1 MTHVSPAGGASVPR
15 AAYAGRVLT
24 RADVA
29 TALRLPEAAVP
40 EAFAGSPG
48 ITAVTHDSRAVE
60 PGAAFVAVSGF
71 KSDGLRF
78 AASALAGGASLVVAE
93 REWPT
98 VADREA
104 DPQIAEIEA
113 AGPLPVVVVP
123 NARESLGLLAAAVN
137 GNPSRSMR
145 VHGITGTN
153 GKTTT
158 SYVLYNLLAG
168 ILGKDKVGLSTT
180 VEVIIDGVGRPAM
193 RTTPEAPLVQENLR
207 RMVEAGASDAVLET
221 SSHGLELHRVTGVEY
236 ASAIFTNLT
245 RDHLDIHGDMET
257 YFQVKRQ
264 LFERTEG
271 PRLANVDDDYGR
283 RLAREFPGSLTF
295 GYSSEADYQI
305 VEPTDLTLEGMQFTL
320 RTPGHGELRLEPP
333 LVGDY
338 NALNVAGA
346 VAVAL
351 ESGHDPLAV
360 VDAVKGL
367 GQVPGRFQRIAE
379 AADHGFMAVVDYAH
393 TEVGL
398 EMVLT
403 VARKI
408 ADMAGGRLICVYGAA
423 GERDAAKRPLMGEVV
438 SRIADVGI
446 ITTDDSYG
454 EDPVTIADEV
464 MAGADPA
471 DTHIVI
477 DRREALLEA
486 VAMARENDLL
496 IACGKGDESFQHL
509 PEGDVDH
516 HDPTSIREG
525 LSLR

>member
-1 MTHVSPAGGASVPR
+1 M
-15 AAYAGRVLT
+15 
-24 RADVA
+24 
-29 TALRLPEAAVP
+29 
-40 EAFAGSPG
+40 
-48 ITAVTHDSRAVE
+48 
-60 PGAAFVAVSGF
+60 
-71 KSDGLRF
+71 
-78 AASALAGGASLVVAE
+78 
-93 REWPT
+93 
-98 VADREA
+98 
-104 DPQIAEIEA
+104 
-113 AGPLPVVVVP
+113 
-123 NARESLGLLAAAVN
+123 
-137 GNPSRSMR
+137 
-145 VHGITGTN
+145 
-153 GKTTT
+153 
-158 SYVLYNLLAG
+158 
-168 ILGKDKVGLSTT
+168 
-180 VEVIIDGVGRPAM
+180 
-193 RTTPEAPLVQENLR
+193 
-207 RMVEAGASDAVLET
+207 
-221 SSHGLELHRVTGVEY
+221 
-236 ASAIFTNLT
+236 
-245 RDHLDIHGDMET
+245 
-257 YFQVKRQ
+257 
-264 LFERTEG
+264 
-271 PRLANVDDDYGR
+271 
-283 RLAREFPGSLTF
+283 
-295 GYSSEADYQI
+295 
-305 VEPTDLTLEGMQFTL
+305 
-320 RTPGHGELRLEPP
+320 
-333 LVGDY
+333 
-338 NALNVAGA
+338 AGA

>member
-1 MTHVSPAGGASVPR
+1 MLNRS
-15 AAYAGRVLT
+15 
-24 RADVA
+24 DVA
-29 TALRLPEAAVP
+29 TALRLPVQEVP

-48 ITAVTHDSRAVE
+48 IGSVTHDSRAVE

-78 AASALAGGASLVVAE
+78 APGALAGGAALVVAE

-98 VADREA
+98 QDDRDA
-104 DPQIAEIEA
+104 DPQIAQLEA

-123 NARESLGLLAAAVN
+123 DAREALGLLAAAVN
-137 GNPSRSMR
+137 GNPSRAMK

-168 ILGKDKVGLSTT
+168 ILGTQKVGLSTT
-180 VEVIIDGVGRPAM
+180 VEVIIDGVARPSM
-193 RTTPEAPLVQENLR
+193 RTTPEAPVVQDNLR

-221 SSHGLELHRVTGVEY
+221 SSHGLELHRVTGVHY

-271 PRLANVDDDYGR
+271 PKLANVDDEYGR
-283 RLAREFPGSLTF
+283 RLAGEFAGALTF
-295 GYSSEADYQI
+295 GYDEVADYRI
-305 VEPTDLTLEGMQFTL
+305 TDTDLTLDGMRFTL
-320 RTPGHGELRLEPP
+320 RTPGHGELVLEPP

-351 ESGHDPLAV
+351 ESGHDPVAV
-360 VDAVKGL
+360 VDAVRGL
-367 GQVPGRFQRIAE
+367 GQVPGRFQRIGE

-403 VARKI
+403 VARRI
-408 ADMAGGRLICVYGAA
+408 ADMSGGRLICVYGAA

-446 ITTDDSYG
+446 ITTDDPYG

-464 MAGADPA
+464 MEGADPA
-471 DTHIVI
+471 DTSIII
-477 DRREALLEA
+477 DRREALLAA
-486 VAMARENDLL
+486 VAQARENDVV
-496 IACGKGDESFQHL
+496 IACGKGDEPFQHL
-509 PEGDVDH
+509 PQGDVDH

-525 LSLR
+525 LALR

>member
-1 MTHVSPAGGASVPR
+1 M
-15 AAYAGRVLT
+15 LT
-24 RADVA
+24 RDDIA
-29 TALRLPEAAVP
+29 TALALPVREVP
-40 EAFAGSPG
+40 EEFSGTPG
-48 ITAVTHDSRAVE
+48 ITAVTHDSRAVT

-71 KSDGLRF
+71 KNDGLRF
-78 AASALAGGASLVVAE
+78 APGALDAGAGLVVVE

-98 VADREA
+98 AADREA
-104 DPQIAEIEA
+104 DPRIAELEA
-113 AGPLPVVVVP
+113 AGPLPVVRVRD
-123 NARESLGLLAAAVN
+123 ARAALGHLAAAVN
-137 GNPSRSMR
+137 GNPSRSLR

-168 ILGKDKVGLSTT
+168 VLGTDKVGLSTT
-180 VEVIIDGVGRPAM
+180 VEVIVDGVGRPAM

-264 LFERTEG
+264 LFERTSG
-271 PRLANVDDDYGR
+271 PRLANVDDTYGR
-283 RLAREFPGSLTF
+283 RLAREFPGALTF
-295 GYSSEADYQI
+295 GFDEAADYRI

-320 RTPGHGELRLEPP
+320 DTPRHGELRLEPP

-351 ESGHDPLAV
+351 ESGHDSLAV
-360 VDAVKGL
+360 VEAVKHL
-367 GQVPGRFQRIAE
+367 GQVPGRFQRIPE
-379 AADHGFMAVVDYAH
+379 AAEHGFMAVVDYAH

-398 EMVLT
+398 EVVLT

-446 ITTDDSYG
+446 ITTDDPYG
-454 EDPVTIADEV
+454 EDPATIAEEV
-464 MAGADPA
+464 MAGADA
-471 DTHIVI
+471 GDTHITL
-477 DRREALLEA
+477 DRRTALLEA
-486 VAMARENDLL
+486 VAMARENDLV
-496 IACGKGDESFQHL
+496 IACGKGDEAFQHL
-509 PEGDVDH
+509 PSGDVDH

-525 LSLR
+525 LARR

>member
-1 MTHVSPAGGASVPR
+1 MA
-15 AAYAGRVLT
+15 VLT
-24 RADVA
+24 RSDIA
-29 TALRLPEAAVP
+29 TALNLSEDSVP
-40 EAFAGSPG
+40 DPAGSPG
-48 ITAVTHDSRAVE
+48 VTSVTNDSRAVE

-71 KSDGLRF
+71 KNDGLRF
-78 AASALAGGASLVVAE
+78 ASSALDAGASMIVAE
-93 REWPT
+93 RAWPT
-98 VADREA
+98 TEDRAA
-104 DPQIAEIEA
+104 DPRIAELEA
-113 AGPLPVVVVP
+113 AGPLPVVRVQD
-123 NARESLGLLAAAVN
+123 AREALGLLAAAVN
-137 GNPSRSMR
+137 GNPSRSLR

-168 ILGKDKVGLSTT
+168 VLGTQKVGLSTT

-207 RMVEAGASDAVLET
+207 RMVEAGATDAVLET

-264 LFERTEG
+264 LFERTTG
-271 PRLANVDDDYGR
+271 PRLSNVDDEYGR
-283 RLAREFPGSLTF
+283 RLAAEFEGALTF
-295 GYSSEADYQI
+295 GYAQEADYRI
-305 VEPTDLTLEGMQFTL
+305 IEPTDLTLGGMQFTL
-320 RTPGHGELRLEPP
+320 MTPNHGTLRLEPP

-346 VAVAL
+346 VGVAL
-351 ESGHDPLAV
+351 ESGHDAAAV
-360 VDAVKGL
+360 VEAVKHL
-367 GQVPGRFQRIAE
+367 GQVPGRFQRIPE

-398 EMVLT
+398 ELVLT

-446 ITTDDSYG
+446 ITTDDAYG
-454 EDPVTIADEV
+454 EDPASIAAEV
-464 MAGADPA
+464 MEGADPA
-471 DTHIVI
+471 DTHIVL

-496 IACGKGDESFQHL
+496 IACGKGDEAFQHL
-509 PEGDVDH
+509 PTGDIDH

>member
-1 MTHVSPAGGASVPR
+1 M
-15 AAYAGRVLT
+15 LT

-29 TALRLPEAAVP
+29 TALRLPVQDVP
-40 EAFAGSPG
+40 QAFAGSPG
-48 ITAVTHDSRAVE
+48 ITAVTHDSRAVGA
-60 PGAAFVAVSGF
+60 GAAFVAVSGF

-93 REWPT
+93 RAWPT
-98 VADREA
+98 QDDRDA
-104 DPQIAEIEA
+104 DPQIAELEA

-123 NARESLGLLAAAVN
+123 NAREALGLLAAAVQ
-137 GNPSRSMR
+137 GNPSGSMR

-168 ILGKDKVGLSTT
+168 ILGAGKVGLSTT
-180 VEVIIDGVGRPAM
+180 VEVIIDGVARPAM

-207 RMVEAGASDAVLET
+207 RMADAGASDAVLET
-221 SSHGLELHRVTGVEY
+221 SSHGLELHRVTGVDY

-271 PRLANVDDDYGR
+271 PRLSNVDDEYGR
-283 RLAREFPGSLTF
+283 RLAEEFPGALTF
-295 GYSSEADYQI
+295 GFSEDADYRI
-305 VEPTDLTLEGMQFTL
+305 TGTDLTLEGMQFTL
-320 RTPGHGELRLEPP
+320 RTPGHGDLRLEPP

-351 ESGHDPLAV
+351 ECGHDPVAV
-360 VDAVKGL
+360 VDAVRGL
-367 GQVPGRFQRIAE
+367 GQVPGRFQRIPE
-379 AADHGFMAVVDYAH
+379 AAEHGFTAVVDYAH

-403 VARKI
+403 VARRI
-408 ADMAGGRLICVYGAA
+408 ADMAGGRLLCVYGAA

-446 ITTDDSYG
+446 ITTDDPYG

-464 MAGADPA
+464 MAGADAA
-471 DTHIVI
+471 DTRIII
-477 DRREALLEA
+477 DRREALLAA
-486 VAMARENDLL
+486 VAEAREHDVL
-496 IACGKGDESFQHL
+496 IACGKGDEPFQHL

-525 LSLR
+525 LTLRRQ